1 MDSRRKDMTREG
13 VRAVLIRAATGIRP
27 ELAGVAVTG
36 AEHIAA
42 DWGLDSV
49 DRMELLV
56 AVEEAFGIED
66 EVDPRVFMS
75 LATVNDLADRIMT
88 AEAALA

>member
-1 MDSRRKDMTREG
+1 MGDQRIDMSSEA
-13 VRAVLIRAATGIRP
+13 VRAVLVEAVIRIRP
-27 ELAGVAVTG
+27 ELAGVAISG
-36 AEHIAA
+36 AEHLTA

-49 DRMELLV
+49 YRMELLI

-75 LATVNDLADRIMT
+75 PSTINDLVHQIMAAD
-88 AEAALA
+88 AALA

>member
-1 MDSRRKDMTREG
+1 MDSRRNDMNLET
-13 VRAVLIRAATGIRP
+13 VRAVLIRAAIGIRP
-27 ELAGVAVTG
+27 ELAEAAITG
-36 AEHIAA
+36 TEHIAA

-66 EVDPRVFMS
+66 EVDPRVFMT
-75 LATVNDLADRIMT
+75 LASVNDLADRIVT
-88 AEAALA
+88 VEAALT